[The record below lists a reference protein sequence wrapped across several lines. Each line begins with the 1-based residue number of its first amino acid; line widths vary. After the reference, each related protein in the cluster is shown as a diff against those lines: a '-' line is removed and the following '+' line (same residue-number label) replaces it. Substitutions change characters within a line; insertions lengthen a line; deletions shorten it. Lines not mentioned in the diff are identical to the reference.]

1 MLCCCGKEVLLV
13 VVSSSILAVSVSI
26 SGGSLSHSPEVRE
39 WRLASLLYTQ
49 LKYRTAFLSLSLS
62 LSLTDTA
69 AAAEGV
75 VAAAAVAD
83 QAPH

>member
-1 MLCCCGKEVLLV
+1 M
-13 VVSSSILAVSVSI
+13 SSSILAVSVSI

-62 LSLTDTA
+62 LTDTA

>member
-62 LSLTDTA
+62 QFD
-69 AAAEGV
+69 G
-75 VAAAAVAD
+75 
-83 QAPH
+83 HCCCC